1 MISFASHL
9 RSLTEGNPE
18 RRFWSVRKMKV
29 PGRAQEICGLCTWKQ
44 RWVSGHVSL
53 VDPAFSAL
61 PINEA

>member
-29 PGRAQEICGLCTWKQ
+29 PGREENGRQ
-44 RWVSGHVSL
+44 
-53 VDPAFSAL
+53 
-61 PINEA
+61 INTNGVYTDLYL